1 MRSKL
6 TNDDQQLATLSQ
18 SNITH
23 TEQAITAPHKR
34 GHDVISRLVTL
45 TMCLCVSGTMVSG
58 CYPERVDSVKL
69 MNEGIKLYQ
78 SGKRRPALRVLERS
92 AQRDPTNHRAPFY
105 RGLVFNEMGLADQDE
120 RHFRDAVKSFEASAK
135 VNQNDPEVF
144 FQLGIAYKSLEDYRD
159 ALNAFEKASEIQA
172 HGQAHYHSGEIYLTL
187 EEYNRAQESF
197 RAAITAQPDYGVAY
211 TALSKLYRRFKK
223 RSEAVI
229 VLKNAI
235 ENDPDEVG
243 HYRDLGEV
251 YTDLKQFTRAV
262 EWLEKAQQMSPYDA
276 PITFLLGVA
285 YLQVDDEQSAE
296 VSLRKY
302 LGMSHRTAERIM
314 VLKAR
319 QILKKLQKR
328 RR

>member
-1 MRSKL
+1 MRLKL
-6 TNDDQQLATLSQ
+6 TNDDRQ
-18 SNITH
+18 SVMLYR
-23 TEQAITAPHKR
+23 AIFTRAN
-34 GHDVISRLVTL
+34 HDVTSPHRHERDVMTRLVIA
-45 TMCLCVSGTMVSG
+45 MVCVCVGGLMLNG

-78 SGKRRPALRVLERS
+78 SGKRLPALRVLERS

-120 RHFRDAVKSFEASAK
+120 GHFRDAVKSFKASAK
-135 VNQNDPEVF
+135 VNDTDPEVF
-144 FQLGIAYKSLEDYRD
+144 FQLGIAYKSLEQYRD

-187 EEYNRAQESF
+187 EEYNQAQESF
-197 RAAITAQPDYGVAY
+197 RSAIIAQPDYGVAY

-251 YTDLKQFTRAV
+251 YTDLKQYSKAV

-276 PITFLLGVA
+276 PITFLIGMVISLGKGR
-285 YLQVDDEQSAE
+285 S
-296 VSLRKY
+296 
-302 LGMSHRTAERIM
+302 
-314 VLKAR
+314 
-319 QILKKLQKR
+319 
-328 RR
+328 